1 MIAPSDIENAKAD
14 QEHLQVILLGGG
26 LASSKQVKG
35 WVKDAQR
42 EQHELYQASFAEH
55 QGKKKAGAK
64 VAVNRLFLSRLLKI
78 LKM

>member
-1 MIAPSDIENAKAD
+1 MSMAIDC
-14 QEHLQVILLGGG
+14 EHTRTQVILIGGG

-35 WVKDAQR
+35 WVKESQR
-42 EQHELYQASFAEH
+42 EQHELYQTSIAEH
-55 QGKKKAGAK
+55 QGKKKGDSK